1 VTRAAALTLIK
12 LAVAALLLLLAAVS
26 ACWIWHEMWEH
37 P

>member
-1 VTRAAALTLIK
+1 MTLIK
-12 LAVAALLLLLAAVS
+12 LAVAALLLLAFVS